1 MTGWLKNYSPQRFL
15 ISFGLAAFI
24 GLMASVTSVAFVEGI
39 AWINGKLL
47 ITLHARDGIEEN
59 PPRRVRRQLNLHRSK
74 NALLCGGVNLRGSDA
89 ESVLGQA
96 PSQGSLRVAVGKKE
110 S

>member
-1 MTGWLKNYSPQRFL
+1 M
-15 ISFGLAAFI
+15 ISFGLAAFVGSI
-24 GLMASVTSVAFVEGI
+24 ISIISVAFVEGI